1 MDKKALKSFVP
12 KTPKKLGRITVIT
25 DEVTAKICEA
35 LKRGSSIE
43 AACINGGIHKATFY
57 RKLQKDPTFAT
68 KIGFAISYMSTA
80 AYEVLH
86 DEIVFNKNLKAA
98 MWWLERSVPERYSK
112 RVVTLQIKKTVK
124 LAISAKKTLKT

>member
-1 MDKKALKSFVP
+1 MVKRFTGVLIPQA
-12 KTPKKLGRITVIT
+12 PKKLGRTIVIN
-25 DEVTAKICEA
+25 DEVAGRICEA

-43 AACINGGIHKATFY
+43 AACIYGGIHKATFY

-68 KIGFAISYMSTA
+68 KVGFAISYINTA

-86 DEIVFNKNLKAA
+86 DEIVYNKNPKVA
-98 MWWLERSVPERYSK
+98 MRRLERSVPERYSK

-124 LAISAKKTLKT
+124 LAISAKSKLGI